1 MSTATTADEFAT
13 EDMITTMG
21 LTNFYPMWMDIHVMI
36 FIGFGWLMAF
46 LKTHCWSSIGFNY
59 ICAAWALQLC
69 TLFTGFWRRV
79 LLPHHFSWE
88 DKINI
93 TMLEICEGEFCAA
106 AFLISMGAILGKATF
121 PQLFLL
127 ATFES
132 IFFSLNAV
140 VLFEVLHV
148 VDIGGAMTIHMFGA
162 YFGLAA
168 TYFYMP

>member
-1 MSTATTADEFAT
+1 
-13 EDMITTMG
+13 
-21 LTNFYPMWMDIHVMI
+21 
-36 FIGFGWLMAF
+36 MAF